1 MLLQQ
6 LVNGLML
13 GAAYSLVAIGYSLV
27 FGVLKLVHLAHGEV
41 FMIGAFL
48 GLQTVLW
55 LNVSPVIALVSAA
68 IGAAILGM
76 ILELVAFRRIRLTG
90 GHFLAPMVS
99 TIGAAL
105 VLQEVTTKIFG
116 SQPIPFPHAAEVATW
131 QFGPVQVSSVQL
143 FILVVSI
150 IAMFALHV
158 LVAHTRYGM
167 AMRAIAESPVT
178 ASTLGINSSNV
189 ILLTFAVASGLAGI
203 AGVLLGLSFNSIS
216 PHIGIDMGIK
226 GMAVMLIGGLG
237 NIYGA
242 MVGGLLLG
250 AVEVLSVAYLE
261 SSYRDAFSFALLIV
275 VILFRPEGLFGSSY
289 HVEGR

>member
-1 MLLQQ
+1 
-6 LVNGLML
+6 
-13 GAAYSLVAIGYSLV
+13 
-27 FGVLKLVHLAHGEV
+27 
-41 FMIGAFL
+41 
-48 GLQTVLW
+48 
-55 LNVSPVIALVSAA
+55 
-68 IGAAILGM
+68 
-76 ILELVAFRRIRLTG
+76 
-90 GHFLAPMVS
+90 
-99 TIGAAL
+99 
-105 VLQEVTTKIFG
+105 
-116 SQPIPFPHAAEVATW
+116 
-131 QFGPVQVSSVQL
+131 
-143 FILVVSI
+143 
-150 IAMFALHV
+150 
-158 LVAHTRYGM
+158 
-167 AMRAIAESPVT
+167 MRAIAESPVT